1 MSWSNC
7 LPRRVAGR
15 LADRSSS
22 FHMSVIDLRRWWW
35 CVMLPLCRGLL
46 CFPCTLLSHRVG
58 RASGGRNTTREPLCF
73 RGLRC
78 PSVSG
83 TLLPFTLWLSRTCHG
98 LELSTKTALG
108 NGVHCLLPP
117 HYAGP
122 PPRPRA
128 PAVSTA
134 ANSKQQRTNKVAS
147 VTPQRAATPPMAPT
161 TPPNQS
167 HRQSQHSSSR
177 GHHGQPTTTLS
188 LVAGRPRIPACW

>member
-1 MSWSNC
+1 
-7 LPRRVAGR
+7 
-15 LADRSSS
+15 
-22 FHMSVIDLRRWWW
+22 
-35 CVMLPLCRGLL
+35 MLPLCRGLL

-83 TLLPFTLWLSRTCHG
+83 TLLPFTLWLSRACHG

-128 PAVSTA
+128 PAGG
-134 ANSKQQRTNKVAS
+134 
-147 VTPQRAATPPMAPT
+147 
-161 TPPNQS
+161 
-167 HRQSQHSSSR
+167 RQVP
-177 GHHGQPTTTLS
+177 G
-188 LVAGRPRIPACW
+188 LVAWLRTESHCSLYIVTRQDRSASRRIACRDKLPGLPPDPRLRRTLESKLVPLTSLRSCLCFSLFALSIIFGPYAFGHFPGVGLSV

>member
-1 MSWSNC
+1 
-7 LPRRVAGR
+7 
-15 LADRSSS
+15 
-22 FHMSVIDLRRWWW
+22 MSVIDLRRWWW

-78 PSVSG
+78 PSVYG
-83 TLLPFTLWLSRTCHG
+83 TLLPFTLWLSRACHG

-134 ANSKQQRTNKVAS
+134 ANSKQQRTNKVTS
-147 VTPQRAATPPMAPT
+147 VTPHRAATPNGP
-161 TPPNQS
+161 
-167 HRQSQHSSSR
+167 
-177 GHHGQPTTTLS
+177 HHTAESITSPIATFV
-188 LVAGRPRIPACW
+188 VARPRWPTHHHTQLGRWASADPSLLVETEAQRWKGSRRPRACLTWCAV